1 MRSLKAANITT
12 MMLAIFAPVSSG
24 AAAMAGES
32 VPPVVCGPGEVID
45 PGTGR
50 CRIVIEGPGDP
61 IVPGDPVDPGGG
73 GGGGGEGPPVDVA
86 CTETVSGQVV
96 PCELAGGWHWVQ
108 GWNAYAKL
116 ADPQPRKSDPAWEGN
131 TEGAIYV
138 RGNWLGDPSL
148 EPGFVDMAWS
158 MNPPWEDVPNPLD
171 LAYQAIAEMNL
182 QAVGIG
188 IVPED
193 GPDRIGLVGLPTWMW
208 VDDPA
213 ENTLGPVSR
222 TASAAGYSVTAT
234 GVVEKV
240 VWDMGDGALVTCTG
254 PGTPYADEFGD
265 RASPDCGHRYGD
277 PGTYQVSATSF
288 WVITWSGMGQS
299 GQIPMD
305 LVEATTIRL
314 GEAQAI
320 IQP

>member
-1 MRSLKAANITT
+1 MRLLTNALVFAALTAT
-12 MMLAIFAPVSSG
+12 GTYPERPPLPATYLG
-24 AAAMAGES
+24 GT
-32 VPPVVCGPGEVID
+32 VPPVECGPGQTFN
-45 PGTGR
+45 PRLGR
-50 CRIVIEGPGDP
+50 CVIVIEGPGR
-61 IVPGDPVDPGGG
+61 PGGPVDPGDP
-73 GGGGGEGPPVDVA
+73 GGGGEGPPVDVP
-86 CTETVSGQVV
+86 CTETVSGEVV
-96 PCELAGGWHWVQ
+96 PCELAGGWRWVQ

-116 ADPQPRKSDPAWEGN
+116 ADPQPPKSDPAWEGN

-148 EPGFVDMAWS
+148 EPGFVNMAWS

-182 QAVGIG
+182 QAIGIG

-213 ENTLGPVSR
+213 ENTFGPVSR
-222 TASAAGYSVTAT
+222 TASAGGYSVTAT

-240 VWDMGDGALVTCTG
+240 AWDMGDGSLVTCTG
-254 PGTPYADEFGD
+254 PGTPYADDFGD
-265 RASPDCGHRYGD
+265 QASPDCGHRYGD
-277 PGTYQVSATSF
+277 PWTYQVSATSF

-299 GQIPMD
+299 GQIPMG
-305 LVEATTIRL
+305 LVESTTIRL